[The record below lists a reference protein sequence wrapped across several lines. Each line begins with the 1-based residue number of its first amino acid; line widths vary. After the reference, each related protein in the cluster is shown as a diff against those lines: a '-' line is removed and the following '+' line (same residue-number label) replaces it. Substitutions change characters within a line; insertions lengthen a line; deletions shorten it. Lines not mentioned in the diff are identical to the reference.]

1 MWVLQVLAFEGVLA
15 ALIFGGAGRWDLPW
29 VWALLA
35 MHTVMLSAGAVVMGE
50 ELRRERRHPGPGQL
64 DRSLRRGIAAALIA
78 HVLLVGLDA
87 RFGWSAEI
95 PTTLRATALTLYV
108 AAFAWG
114 NWAMAANRFFS
125 SVVRLQSDR
134 GHQVV
139 TAGPYRFVRHPGY
152 AGLLVTAVCGG
163 VVMGSWYSLLPLVVG
178 AALLVCRTRL
188 EDRFLHASLPGYV
201 PYAQQVRYRLV
212 PGVW

>member
-1 MWVLQVLAFEGVLA
+1 MWIVQVLAFEGVLA

-35 MHTVMLSAGAVVMGE
+35 VHTVMLSAGAVLMGE
-50 ELRRERRHPGPGQL
+50 ELRRERRRLGPGQI
-64 DRSLRRGIAAALIA
+64 DRPLRRGVAVALIA

-87 RFGWSAEI
+87 RFGWSPAI
-95 PTTLRATALTLYV
+95 GSAVRAGALVLYV

-114 NWAMAANRFFS
+114 NWAMATNPFFS
-125 SVVRLQSDR
+125 SVVRLQRDR
-134 GHQVV
+134 GHHVV

-163 VVMGSWYSLLPLVVG
+163 VVMGSWYSLLPLIAAAAFLVG
-178 AALLVCRTRL
+178 RTRL
-188 EDRFLHASLPGYV
+188 EDRFLHESLPGYMA
-201 PYAQQVRYRLV
+201 YAQRVRYRLV
-212 PGVW
+212 PGLW